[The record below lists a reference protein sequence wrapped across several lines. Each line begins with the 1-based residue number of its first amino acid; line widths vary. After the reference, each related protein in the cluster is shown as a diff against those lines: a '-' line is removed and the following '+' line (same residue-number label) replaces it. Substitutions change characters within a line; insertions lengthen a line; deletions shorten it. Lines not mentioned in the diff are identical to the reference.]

1 MYSFPGPGKRIP
13 PPHMQRSIPQILQ
26 DKNKNIWLFNI
37 TEDPTEEHDLSELY
51 PHTVRELLDRL
62 KFYESTSVECV
73 YPPDDPEAHP
83 RLHGGVWGPWIK

>member
-1 MYSFPGPGKRIP
+1 
-13 PPHMQRSIPQILQ
+13 MQRSIPQIRE

-83 RLHGGVWGPWIK
+83 RLHRGVWGPWIK